1 MKFATFCPLA
11 TVSKF
16 CRGTV
21 TVFAVAASLVLLAGC
36 AANNEESQDE
46 AVSNDSPAASTST
59 KLSALD
65 EQDIAAHP
73 LKGELICA
81 FSVGRSTLLYA
92 AGNVATQADA
102 DAILKF
108 ADQVL
113 RVQAPGGF
121 DQMLHGTTFKG
132 ERVVAEVKLAEHAE
146 QPHLAGSD
154 GPSSYPSA
162 TLTYIRNNSA
172 MRSVQGKWECGP

>member
-1 MKFATFCPLA
+1 MKYATFYPLA
-11 TVSKF
+11 TVSRF
-16 CRGTV
+16 CRGPATV
-21 TVFAVAASLVLLAGC
+21 LAVAASLVLLAGC
-36 AANNEESQDE
+36 AANDDSQDD
-46 AVSNDSPAASTST
+46 AVSQESALSSAST
-59 KLSALD
+59 KLAPLD
-65 EQDIAAHP
+65 EQDIALHP

-92 AGNVATQADA
+92 AGNVGTQADA
-102 DAILKF
+102 HGILKF

-132 ERVVAEVKLAEHAE
+132 ERLVAEVKLTE
-146 QPHLAGSD
+146 QAHKAGSD
-154 GPSSYPSA
+154 GASSYPSA
-162 TLTYIRNNSA
+162 TLTYIRSDGA